1 MARSALLGHH
11 LMVALPTNAVP
22 QDSHKSPWK
31 NPYVYSGAI
40 LVCVVIYVGFV
51 LLTRYESNRDFERRD
66 AAQKAEQRREEDRRA
81 VEQLGGSD
89 LAIRSL
95 YVSPAQIHRGEKAQ
109 LCYDVANAKTVTL
122 DPPEG
127 QVWPSH
133 SRCVDLAPKETTM
146 YTLTIADISGKTAT
160 QSVELQV
167 R

>member
-1 MARSALLGHH
+1 M
-11 LMVALPTNAVP
+11 
-22 QDSHKSPWK
+22 
-31 NPYVYSGAI
+31 
-40 LVCVVIYVGFV
+40 LVCVAIYVGFV

-95 YVSPAQIHRGEKAQ
+95 YVAPPQIHRGEKAQ

-127 QVWPSH
+127 EVWPSH
-133 SRCVDLAPKETTM
+133 SRCVDLTPKKTTT
-146 YTLTIADISGKTAT
+146 YTLTIADTSGKTAT

-167 R
+167 H